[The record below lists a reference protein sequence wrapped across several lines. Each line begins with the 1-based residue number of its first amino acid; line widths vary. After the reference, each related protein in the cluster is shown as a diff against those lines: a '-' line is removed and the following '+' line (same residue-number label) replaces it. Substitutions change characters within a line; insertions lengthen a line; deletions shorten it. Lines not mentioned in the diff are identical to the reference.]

1 MTKNKKIYEGPEI
14 RIIEPL
20 GRFEIVKKVVT
31 HFIEFEKIR
40 QRKIKP
46 DKIKKLLENIGIG
59 WEIP

>member
-31 HFIEFEKIR
+31 HFIEFEKMVVS
-40 QRKIKP
+40 
-46 DKIKKLLENIGIG
+46 LLNVVRYIVV
-59 WEIP
+59 

>member
-1 MTKNKKIYEGPEI
+1 VISETNREI
-14 RIIEPL
+14 LEDTL
-20 GRFEIVKKVVT
+20 
-31 HFIEFEKIR
+31 EKIR